1 MVRRR
6 RLFTLEE
13 ALEMLPAVRQIMK
26 QIQGHKDDLDKEAAV
41 LEALLVMT
49 SGDGHLEEDI
59 GRAQRAAERA
69 ARELQNRINELETL
83 GAELKGI
90 DDGLVDFPC
99 EREGRVVYLCWRV
112 GEETISWWHE
122 LDAGFP
128 GRRPL
133 DQP

>member
-6 RLFTLEE
+6 RLFTLDE

-26 QIQGHKDDLDKEAAV
+26 QIQGHKDELDKAATV

-49 SGDGHLEEDI
+49 AGNGRLEEDI
-59 GRAQRAAERA
+59 GKAQRTAERA
-69 ARELQNRINELETL
+69 ARELQNRINELDTL

-99 EREGRVVYLCWRV
+99 ERQGRVVYLCWRV